1 MGKWKYEMKKQ
12 QKKSVSAAKRAT
24 KKRHEAMD
32 KARLRL
38 RKKTWGF

>member
-1 MGKWKYEMKKQ
+1 MGKWKGKALRTQRKNAA
-12 QKKSVSAAKRAT
+12 AAKRAT